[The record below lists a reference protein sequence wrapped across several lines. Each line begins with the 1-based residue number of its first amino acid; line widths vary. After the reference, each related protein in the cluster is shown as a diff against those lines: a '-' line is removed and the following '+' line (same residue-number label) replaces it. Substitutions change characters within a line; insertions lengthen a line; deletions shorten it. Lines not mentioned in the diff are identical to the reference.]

1 MNELSSNNLQ
11 PGHRWFKPQSK
22 FFYSS
27 DYCLLLLASVSC
39 MSYCV
44 SQHLRNIGSVNPLA
58 LIWGCSYSLFIA
70 ECMRI
75 CSESHLLQGQ
85 NLLSLSTHLD
95 LVLCLSGTFKY
106 RKPQTLLCDLA
117 TLGGVQLFNKQA
129 SKLLVCNIFW
139 ISSSNLLS
147 CVCHSFSL
155 NYFTHI

>member
-11 PGHRWFKPQSK
+11 PGHRLFKPQSK

-44 SQHLRNIGSVNPLA
+44 SQHLRNIGSVNTLA